1 MTLYIIRR
9 LLLMIPT
16 LVAISIISFIVIEL
30 PPGDFVTAQLR
41 KMETQQISKETID
54 NLRHRYGLDKPAYV
68 RYLRWAWNFVQGD
81 FGYSL
86 SWNKP
91 VRELL
96 ASRMALTIVVSV
108 SALLFTWAVAIPI
121 GIYSAVRQY
130 SIGDY
135 FWTFVGFLGLSIP
148 GFMFAL
154 VLMFLAY
161 KYFDLSIG
169 GLFSEEYQMAPW
181 SWGKVVDLLSHLWI
195 PVIVVGMAGT
205 AALIRIVRANLLDEL
220 KKPYVEAARARG
232 ISEMK
237 LIFKYPVRI
246 AINPLIS
253 SIGWLLP
260 SLISGAVIT
269 AVVLGLPTAA
279 PLFLGALKRQDMQLA
294 GAFVMLTST
303 LTVIGMLISDILLA
317 IVDPRIR
324 YK

>member
-1 MTLYIIRR
+1 
-9 LLLMIPT
+9 MIPT

-41 KMETQQISKETID
+41 KMETQQISKETIE

-68 RYLRWAWNFVQGD
+68 RYLRWAGNFVQGD

-96 ASRMALTIVVSV
+96 ASRMVLTIVVSV

-135 FWTFVGFLGLSIP
+135 FWTFIGFLGLSIP

-154 VLMFLAY
+154 VLMFLSY

-205 AALIRIVRANLLDEL
+205 ASLIRIVRANLLDEL

-269 AVVLGLPTAA
+269 AVVLGLPTAS